1 MNFGEIVFSIS
12 GSIFSLAVNEFNTG
26 QEIANFHFL
35 LLIIVYNT
43 SMLSLMINIIL
54 SLTAR
59 EQRENLNL
67 PVK

>member
-12 GSIFSLAVNEFNTG
+12 GSIFSLAVNEFNAG
-26 QEIANFHFL
+26 QEIANLHFL